1 MGQDGG
7 GLASFFVIVVGIFV
21 VFFFGS
27 AFFFFFNLVLLPHNY
42 YIQHSKIAPRDEAF
56 LDLGTLL
63 SFLAQADLFVL
74 Q

>member
-7 GLASFFVIVVGIFV
+7 GLLPFLLLLWAFLLFSFLVQL
-21 VFFFGS
+21 
-27 AFFFFFNLVLLPHNY
+27 FFFFNLILLPHNY